1 MTRTRFEAFVDL
13 EGVPVPMA
21 SVDVEERRGR
31 PVRTEFEYAQSY
43 LARREKLALDPH
55 TPLAASRH
63 VGVGLPRGLLDA
75 GPDGW
80 GRRLLLRA
88 NRGREMSETDFLLG
102 VDDASRIG
110 ALRFAVDGSAFL
122 AADAEVPRRMPLKRL
137 LDAARSVEED
147 PDDLTAVRE
156 LLAAGS
162 GGLGGVRPKAAVEED
177 GMLSIAKFPSTT
189 DEIEVV
195 AWEKLCLDLA
205 ERAGIPVPASRLIEV
220 GTARVLV
227 LERFDRAPGSR
238 RVPYLSAFALT
249 SAPEPDGGDYLEL
262 GDALA
267 ELDTADLRA
276 TRRDLWRRAAFNV
289 AMRNTDD
296 HLKNHGVLWGP
307 EGWRLSPAFDIAP
320 DPVGG
325 SARATAIDG
334 EDRPAREARA
344 LRALAAELEIP
355 AVLLAADAERLLGA
369 VASWRSHG
377 ELMRLP
383 ERDIRALGPALDQA
397 QRLFAEEFGLR

>member
-1 MTRTRFEAFVDL
+1 MTRTRFETHLDL
-13 EGVPVPMA
+13 DGVPVPMA
-21 SVDVEERRGR
+21 TVDVEERRGR
-31 PVRTEFEYAQSY
+31 PVRTEFTYAQSY
-43 LARREKLALDPH
+43 LARKEKLALDPD
-55 TPLAASRH
+55 TPLLTARH
-63 VGVGLPRGLLDA
+63 VREDLPRGLLDA

-110 ALRFAVDGSAFL
+110 ALRFTMDGLAFL
-122 AADAEVPRRMPLKRL
+122 AADADLPRRIPLARL
-137 LDAARSVEED
+137 LDAAHAVERD

-156 LLAAGS
+156 LLAVGS
-162 GGLGGVRPKAAVEED
+162 GGLGGVRPKAAIDED
-177 GMLSIAKFPSTT
+177 GVLSIAKFPSTT

-195 AWEKLCLDLA
+195 AWEKLYLELA
-205 ERAGIPVPASRLIEV
+205 SRAGIPVPASRLLAV
-220 GTARVLV
+220 GGARVLV

-238 RVPYLSAFALT
+238 RIPYLSAFALT
-249 SAPEPDGGDYLEL
+249 SAPSPDGGDYLEI

-276 TRRDLWRRAAFNV
+276 ARRDLWRRAAFNV
-289 AMRNTDD
+289 LMRNTDD

-307 EGWRLSPAFDIAP
+307 EGWRLSPVFDLTP

-344 LRALAAELEIP
+344 LRGLAAECEIP
-355 AVLLAADAERLLGA
+355 AEQVAADAKRLLDA
-369 VASWRSHG
+369 VASWRDDGS
-377 ELMRLP
+377 LLRIP
-383 ERDIRALGPALDQA
+383 ERDVRAVGPAIDRA
-397 QRLFAEEFGLR
+397 HHLFADEFGLR